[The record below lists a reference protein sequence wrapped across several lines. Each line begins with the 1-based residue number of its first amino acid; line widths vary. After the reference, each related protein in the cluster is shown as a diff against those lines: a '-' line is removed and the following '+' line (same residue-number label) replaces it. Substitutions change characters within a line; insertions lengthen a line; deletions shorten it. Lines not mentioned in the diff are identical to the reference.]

1 MLNSMT
7 GFGRAECQ
15 DGDYSYK
22 AEIRSVNNRF
32 IEINTRLPKVFLD
45 KELSLKN
52 LIKSYCARGSINITI
67 TLANTN
73 DGSGEWDVKPNL
85 PLATQ
90 YVKALKEIQTSLG
103 LEGQVHIDS
112 VIGLR
117 DVFKIE
123 PIAIDPAKESL
134 LLTMAKSALESLQKM
149 REEEGVHLQKDL
161 SERID
166 SIEKHAAQIEKRQ
179 PQVIQEYKNRL
190 KEKIKILNDGIDLD
204 ESRLAQETA
213 IFADRCDITEE
224 ITRLT
229 SHLIQFRKLF
239 DSTEPVGRKLEFITQ
254 EINREV
260 NTMGSKSSDTEMANV
275 VIEIKSTLEKIREQ
289 LANIE

>member
-1 MLNSMT
+1 MT

-32 IEINTRLPKVFLD
+32 IEINTRLPKAFLD
-45 KELSLKN
+45 MELSLKK
-52 LIKSYCARGSINITI
+52 LIKSHCARGSINITI
-67 TLANTN
+67 TLSNSN
-73 DGSGEWDVKPNL
+73 DSSGEWEVKPNL
-85 PLATQ
+85 ALASQ
-90 YVKALKEIQTSLG
+90 YVDALKEIQTSLG

-112 VIGLR
+112 VVGLR

-134 LLTMAKSALESLQKM
+134 LLNMAEEALASLQKM
-149 REEEGVHLQKDL
+149 REEEGAHLQKDL
-161 SERID
+161 AERID
-166 SIEKHAAQIEKRQ
+166 SIEKHAVEIAKRQ
-179 PQVIQEYKNRL
+179 PEVIQEYKARL
-190 KEKIKILNDGIDLD
+190 KEKIKLLNDGVEID

-213 IFADRCDITEE
+213 ILADRCDITEE
-224 ITRLT
+224 VTRLT
-229 SHLIQFRKLF
+229 SHLNQFRKLF
-239 DSTEPVGRKLEFITQ
+239 DASEPIGRKLEFITQ

-260 NTMGSKSSDTEMANV
+260 NTMGSKSSDSEMANL

>member
-7 GFGRAECQ
+7 GFGRAEFQ

-32 IEINTRLPKVFLD
+32 IEINTRLPKAFSD
-45 KELSLKN
+45 MELSLKK
-52 LIKSYCARGSINITI
+52 LIKSNCARGSINITI
-67 TLANTN
+67 TLANSN
-73 DGSGEWDVKPNL
+73 DGSGEWDVKPNI

-90 YVKALKEIQTSLG
+90 YVKALKKIQTSLG

-123 PIAIDPAKESL
+123 PITIDPAKESL
-134 LLTMAKSALESLQKM
+134 LMTIANSALDSLQKM
-149 REEEGVHLQKDL
+149 REEEGAQLQKDL
-161 SERID
+161 AERID

-190 KEKIKILNDGIDLD
+190 KEKIKHLNDGIDID

-213 IFADRCDITEE
+213 ILADRCDITEE
-224 ITRLT
+224 ITRFT
-229 SHLIQFRKLF
+229 SHLIQFRKLY
-239 DSTEPVGRKLEFITQ
+239 DSAEPVGRKLEFITQ

-260 NTMGSKSSDTEMANV
+260 NTMGSKSNDTEMTNL